1 MSIQLWSD
9 LKESTGSGTLNKIDL
24 SSLYPSERIRIEL
37 GLGENLVE
45 FRLGE
50 KVLGTVL
57 EQIDDRH
64 AIVQLKGHPQWVET
78 HLPLSKNMEGHFR
91 VEATHPQVILRLIPE
106 EEMRSQQIEIG
117 LKNYLST
124 FSPIEDLSQKLLDL
138 YELGVEAISPS
149 ARETAGHLLVLLRR
163 LSLPSP
169 FSSDSNSLQEVIVQ
183 SGLFFEHRLRQLI
196 EAQTKDQCDQV
207 VKRDLKALM
216 KKLEFQLKS
225 SSIGE
230 NHPEKTFKTLDE
242 AVKGLDQLLDQIK
255 EYQILNLSPSRH
267 QGKYFLL
274 FPLWLQNHL
283 QFVEMNL
290 SLPQP
295 GKGHPSQGEISILFL
310 LQMPG
315 WGRISVEVKMKG
327 KYLSCQFNVSD
338 PEVWDFL
345 RSAFPELNN
354 RLTQIGFQSQLT
366 ISIESLENIVQA
378 FLSERVADTE
388 SLLNVIV

>member
-1 MSIQLWSD
+1 LS
-9 LKESTGSGTLNKIDL
+9 KIDF
-24 SSLYPSERIRIEL
+24 SSPLPSERIRIEPR
-37 GLGENLVE
+37 LGENPIE
-45 FRLGE
+45 FHLGE
-50 KVLGTVL
+50 KILGTVL

-117 LKNYLST
+117 LKNYLSS
-124 FSPIEDLSQKLLDL
+124 FSLIEDLSQKLLDL
-138 YELGVEAISPS
+138 YELGVETISPS
-149 ARETAGHLLVLLRR
+149 VRETAEHLLVLLRR
-163 LSLPSP
+163 FSFPSP
-169 FSSDSNSLQEVIVQ
+169 FSLDPHSLQEIIVQ

-196 EAQTKDQCDQV
+196 ETHTKDQCDQV
-207 VKRDLKALM
+207 VRGDLKALM
-216 KKLEFQLKS
+216 EKLEFQLKS
-225 SSIGE
+225 SSIDE
-230 NHPEKTFKTLDE
+230 NHPEKTFQTLDE
-242 AVKGLDQLLDQIK
+242 AVKGLDQLLNQIK
-255 EYQILNLSPSRH
+255 EYQILNLNPSRP
-267 QGKYFLL
+267 QGRYFLL
-274 FPLWLQNHL
+274 FPLWFQNHL

-295 GKGHPSQGEISILFL
+295 GEGHPSPEEISILFL

-315 WGRISVEVKMKG
+315 WGRIGVEVKMKG

-338 PEVWDFL
+338 PEVCDFL

-366 ISIESLENIVQA
+366 ISIESLENIAQA
-378 FLSERVADTE
+378 LFSERVAGTE
-388 SLLNVIV
+388 SFLNVIV